1 MSASRNRGRR
11 YDNEPKLNY
20 KKLFGVIIAFVVL
33 IMIIV
38 SIVKLAKGSGES
50 QEATVT
56 DYFSAYTDEKWV
68 VIDNNGDIVIDN
80 NEEMVVVPDSSKDV
94 FVTVYDIDDATGTY
108 KTKVVNSKNEEIF
121 TEYDLVEA
129 IENYDSK
136 QNIWY
141 EKALRVSKDGKYGLI
156 DLEGNKLL
164 ECEYEEIKALQGAES
179 NILIKKD
186 GKMGLV
192 NEAGQKIIDT
202 TYNNILTLEEG
213 YTNEYIIVNENNQ
226 HGIITT
232 SGKITVEPQYE
243 NIKYVNS
250 SDYYAIKAGES
261 WKLVNT
267 NGEAFLDG
275 LYNEILEVKG
285 DNIIVVK
292 DGKYGVVNKNNEVLI
307 PLEYDSLKYTFS
319 IYYIAKKGDKF
330 GIINTNNETIVDF
343 EYTSMNYV
351 KSGNFIIA
359 DKTETETVVFD
370 SNLAQKITGIISEV
384 NTDKGYIKVY
394 VDNDYKYYNFK
405 FEEKSNV
412 DILSSNTLLL
422 SKKDGKYG
430 YIDKSGNVV
439 VDYQFDDATE
449 QNKFGYAAVKKDG
462 KWGSINKAGV
472 QELEP
477 SVNLES
483 SIYIDFIE
491 EWHLSDEGMFY
502 TK

>member
-1 MSASRNRGRR
+1 MRSSRNRGRR

-38 SIVKLAKGSGES
+38 SIVKLAKGSGET

-56 DYFSAYTDEKWV
+56 DYFSAYTDGKWV

-94 FVTVYDIDDATGTY
+94 FVTVYDIDDSTGTY
-108 KTKVVNSKNEEIF
+108 KTKVLNSKNELIF
-121 TEYDLVEA
+121 TEYDLVEV

-156 DLEGNKLL
+156 DLSGNKLL
-164 ECEYEEIKALQGAES
+164 ECEYEEIKALKGAEN
-179 NILIKKD
+179 NILVKKD
-186 GKMGLV
+186 GKIGLV

-202 TYNNILTLEEG
+202 VYTNILTLEEG

-226 HGIITT
+226 YGIITT
-232 SGKITVEPQYE
+232 SGKITIEPQYE
-243 NIKYVNS
+243 SIKYVKS
-250 SDYYAIKAGES
+250 SDYYAVKTGES

-267 NGEAFLDG
+267 SGEGFLDG
-275 LYNEILEVKG
+275 LYNDIVEVKG
-285 DNIIVVK
+285 DNIIVAK

-330 GIINTNNETIVDF
+330 GIVNTNNETIVNL
-343 EYTSMNYV
+343 EYTRMNYV
-351 KSGNFIIA
+351 QSGNFIIA

-384 NTDKGYIKVY
+384 NTEKGYIKVY
-394 VDNDYKYYNFK
+394 ADEDYKYYNFK
-405 FEEKSNV
+405 FEEKSNI
-412 DILSSNTLLL
+412 DILSSNTLVL

-449 QNKFGYAAVKKDG
+449 QNKFGYGAVKKDG

-477 SVNLES
+477 SVNLDS
-483 SIYIDFIE
+483 SIYIDFIG